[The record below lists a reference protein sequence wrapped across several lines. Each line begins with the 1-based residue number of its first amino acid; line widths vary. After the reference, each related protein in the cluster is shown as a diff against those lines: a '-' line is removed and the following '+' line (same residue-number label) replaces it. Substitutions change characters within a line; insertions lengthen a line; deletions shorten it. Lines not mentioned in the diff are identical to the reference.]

1 MPIKSWKTDLVF
13 ITFLFLFTCV
23 FFLKILLHPDQI
35 IYSTC
40 SDTVRQYYPWRFFA
54 ESMLKEGQL
63 PLWIPY
69 TFSGEPF
76 IANIQTAVFYPLNII
91 LFSIFP
97 AYLAFGYSYL
107 LHIFL
112 AGLFTYILMR
122 YLKLDYFSSFV
133 SAIIYMFN
141 GSLILYVWGGG
152 YPQICSVVWAP
163 LAFIFLDISLSKR
176 SLFYGVIAGIPISF
190 MFLAGHIQIALSI
203 LYAIILYF
211 LFKCF
216 LIIKQ
221 EKDYKK
227 LSKLFSMFVLALT
240 IGILLSAIQLVPS
253 FELSK
258 YVTRAGGVS
267 YDFATQGS
275 VPPQNLLTFIL
286 PNLFGSIVE
295 HTYWGAEI
303 GAWFWAYGYIGFFP
317 LILIMFAFFFKRD
330 NAYVVFF
337 SILAFLSLVFALGK
351 YTPFYRI
358 IYNFIPG
365 FNMFRFP
372 FRFLFLSAIPLSI
385 LSGFGLNFL
394 IKDLSLEEREKVWKF
409 VKILAVLTLL
419 LVFVIVVAYAGR
431 NQIIQFGQ
439 KMAEQRY
446 YAIDHPSHPLDYYV
460 HYYVQKVYS
469 TIIKDLLT
477 LLALSV
483 GSVIL
488 LALRIKKR
496 ILIKYFNI
504 IVILF
509 ILSNLWFYHIGF
521 IDTKDPKEI
530 YSEPDYVVFLK
541 NNSAGYRVYDIDNK
555 IEDNFQIIYGIHT
568 LNAFNPLKIR
578 YYNQTLGCIHNLT
591 DNKNHPILNL
601 LNVKYILTSTQL
613 NNSGF
618 KLVFNKNNTYIY
630 ENEQVLPKAFVIHN
644 VKIKSEKDV
653 IKELKSESFDPIDA
667 VILEQKVNS
676 ETLSNDGFEK
686 AEIKEYSPNEIILEA
701 NITQPGFL
709 VLSEI
714 YYPNWK
720 VYVDGKQREVYKAYH
735 TLRAV
740 YLDKGQHTV
749 RFTYDPSSL
758 RIGSW
763 ITLFTSILLVVTV
776 SMKITYLKLPKLKQ
790 RYKRGKPK

>member
-1 MPIKSWKTDLVF
+1 MKP
-13 ITFLFLFTCV
+13 
-23 FFLKILLHPDQI
+23 
-35 IYSTC
+35 
-40 SDTVRQYYPWRFFA
+40 
-54 ESMLKEGQL
+54 
-63 PLWIPY
+63 
-69 TFSGEPF
+69 
-76 IANIQTAVFYPLNII
+76 
-91 LFSIFP
+91 
-97 AYLAFGYSYL
+97 
-107 LHIFL
+107 
-112 AGLFTYILMR
+112 
-122 YLKLDYFSSFV
+122 
-133 SAIIYMFN
+133 
-141 GSLILYVWGGG
+141 
-152 YPQICSVVWAP
+152 
-163 LAFIFLDISLSKR
+163 
-176 SLFYGVIAGIPISF
+176 
-190 MFLAGHIQIALSI
+190 
-203 LYAIILYF
+203 
-211 LFKCF
+211 
-216 LIIKQ
+216 
-221 EKDYKK
+221 
-227 LSKLFSMFVLALT
+227 
-240 IGILLSAIQLVPS
+240 
-253 FELSK
+253 
-258 YVTRAGGVS
+258 
-267 YDFATQGS
+267 
-275 VPPQNLLTFIL
+275 
-286 PNLFGSIVE
+286 
-295 HTYWGAEI
+295 
-303 GAWFWAYGYIGFFP
+303 
-317 LILIMFAFFFKRD
+317 
-330 NAYVVFF
+330 
-337 SILAFLSLVFALGK
+337 
-351 YTPFYRI
+351 
-358 IYNFIPG
+358 
-365 FNMFRFP
+365 
-372 FRFLFLSAIPLSI
+372 
-385 LSGFGLNFL
+385 
-394 IKDLSLEEREKVWKF
+394 KF

-431 NQIIQFGQ
+431 NQIMQFGQ

-496 ILIKYFNI
+496 IPIKYFNI

-644 VKIKSEKDV
+644 VKIKSGKDV
-653 IKELKSESFDPIDA
+653 IKELKSESFNPIDA
-667 VILEQKVNS
+667 VILEQKANS

-735 TLRAV
+735 ILRSV

-749 RFTYDPSSL
+749 KFVYDPSSIRVGL
-758 RIGSW
+758 E
-763 ITLFTSILLVVTV
+763 ITFFTSILIVII
-776 SMKITYLKLPKLKQ
+776 SMKKVLRLEQ
-790 RYKRGKPK
+790 